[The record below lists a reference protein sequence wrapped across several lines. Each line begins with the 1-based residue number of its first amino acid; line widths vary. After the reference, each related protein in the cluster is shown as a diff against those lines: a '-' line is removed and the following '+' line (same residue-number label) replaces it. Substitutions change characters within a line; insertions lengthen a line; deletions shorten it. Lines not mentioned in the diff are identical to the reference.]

1 MTTELVTLAPVRAS
15 DAERE
20 DAVARL
26 HHALGEGRLDLA
38 ETEDRVTAAYA
49 AQHRA
54 ELLPLLADLP
64 HGSSLAGSG
73 TPTWTALWS
82 SVAWRARIAV
92 LGSAAAATAPT
103 LRQSRTVAVLVVLAV
118 AWMVLWADVGAAV
131 VG

>member
-1 MTTELVTLAPVRAS
+1 MTTELVTPAPVQAS

-73 TPTWTALWS
+73 APTWTALWS
-82 SVAWRARIAV
+82 SVA
-92 LGSAAAATAPT
+92 
-103 LRQSRTVAVLVVLAV
+103 
-118 AWMVLWADVGAAV
+118 
-131 VG
+131 